1 MKKLFGL
8 ILVLTFAV
16 VLAACGNGNKDISHE
31 RESRCINM
39 LFVILVLY
47 IIGIAFILLSVFGSK
62 TEGLSTKHTLYTIGS
77 AIITIAIFISIG
89 YAIQYL
95 TAALYGL

>member
-1 MKKLFGL
+1 
-8 ILVLTFAV
+8 
-16 VLAACGNGNKDISHE
+16 
-31 RESRCINM
+31 M

-47 IIGIAFILLSVFGSK
+47 VIGIAFIILVFLVLRRK
-62 TEGLSTKHTLYTIGS
+62 VCTKHTLYTIGS

>member
-1 MKKLFGL
+1 MSALL
-8 ILVLTFAV
+8 Y
-16 VLAACGNGNKDISHE
+16 NGDKDISHE

-47 IIGIAFILLSVFGSK
+47 VTGIAFILLSVFGSK

-95 TAALYGL
+95 TAAFYGL

>member
-1 MKKLFGL
+1 METKIYISRERIEVYKHVIFHFSL
-8 ILVLTFAV
+8 I
-16 VLAACGNGNKDISHE
+16 CHWH
-31 RESRCINM
+31 CI
-39 LFVILVLY
+39 Y
-47 IIGIAFILLSVFGSK
+47 STQCFGSK

>member
-1 MKKLFGL
+1 MSALL
-8 ILVLTFAV
+8 Y
-16 VLAACGNGNKDISHE
+16 NGDKDISHE

-39 LFVILVLY
+39 LFVMLFVILVLY
-47 IIGIAFILLSVFGSK
+47 VTGIAFILLSVFGSK

>member
-1 MKKLFGL
+1 
-8 ILVLTFAV
+8 
-16 VLAACGNGNKDISHE
+16 
-31 RESRCINM
+31 M

-77 AIITIAIFISIG
+77 AIITIFISIG

>member
-1 MKKLFGL
+1 
-8 ILVLTFAV
+8 
-16 VLAACGNGNKDISHE
+16 
-31 RESRCINM
+31 M

-89 YAIQYL
+89 YAIQY
-95 TAALYGL
+95 

>member
-1 MKKLFGL
+1 
-8 ILVLTFAV
+8 
-16 VLAACGNGNKDISHE
+16 
-31 RESRCINM
+31 M

-95 TAALYGL
+95 TAALYGFEDDLWRVVQERLTCVDFDKVVIAFGT

>member
-1 MKKLFGL
+1 
-8 ILVLTFAV
+8 
-16 VLAACGNGNKDISHE
+16 
-31 RESRCINM
+31 M

-62 TEGLSTKHTLYTIGS
+62 TEGLSTKHTLYTIS

>member
-1 MKKLFGL
+1 METK
-8 ILVLTFAV
+8 IYLTKRSEVYKHAICHFSF
-16 VLAACGNGNKDISHE
+16 IYHWY
-31 RESRCINM
+31 CI
-39 LFVILVLY
+39 Y
-47 IIGIAFILLSVFGSK
+47 STKCFGSK

>member
-1 MKKLFGL
+1 
-8 ILVLTFAV
+8 
-16 VLAACGNGNKDISHE
+16 
-31 RESRCINM
+31 M

-89 YAIQYL
+89 YAIQYGMS
-95 TAALYGL
+95 TIF

>member
-1 MKKLFGL
+1 
-8 ILVLTFAV
+8 
-16 VLAACGNGNKDISHE
+16 
-31 RESRCINM
+31 M

-47 IIGIAFILLSVFGSK
+47 VIGIAFILLSVFGSK
-62 TEGLSTKHTLYTIGS
+62 TEGLYTKHTLYTIGS

-89 YAIQYL
+89 YAIRSL

>member
-1 MKKLFGL
+1 
-8 ILVLTFAV
+8 
-16 VLAACGNGNKDISHE
+16 
-31 RESRCINM
+31 M

-47 IIGIAFILLSVFGSK
+47 VIGIAFILLSVFGSKTEGLSTKHTLYTIGSAFILLSVFGSK

>member
-1 MKKLFGL
+1 MSEP
-8 ILVLTFAV
+8 VPVAQTF
-16 VLAACGNGNKDISHE
+16 S
-31 RESRCINM
+31 
-39 LFVILVLY
+39 Y
-47 IIGIAFILLSVFGSK
+47 IDDELGIAFILLSVFGSK

>member
-1 MKKLFGL
+1 MSALL
-8 ILVLTFAV
+8 Y
-16 VLAACGNGNKDISHE
+16 NGDKDISHE

-62 TEGLSTKHTLYTIGS
+62 TEGLSTKHTLYTIS

>member
-1 MKKLFGL
+1 MSTLL
-8 ILVLTFAV
+8 Y
-16 VLAACGNGNKDISHE
+16 NGDKDISHE

-47 IIGIAFILLSVFGSK
+47 VIGIAFILLSV
-62 TEGLSTKHTLYTIGS
+62 
-77 AIITIAIFISIG
+77 FISIG

>member
-1 MKKLFGL
+1 M
-8 ILVLTFAV
+8 
-16 VLAACGNGNKDISHE
+16 
-31 RESRCINM
+31 
-39 LFVILVLY
+39 
-47 IIGIAFILLSVFGSK
+47 GIAFILLSVFGSK

>member
-1 MKKLFGL
+1 
-8 ILVLTFAV
+8 
-16 VLAACGNGNKDISHE
+16 
-31 RESRCINM
+31 M

-47 IIGIAFILLSVFGSK
+47 VIGIAFILLSVFGSK

-89 YAIQYL
+89 CHSIL
-95 TAALYGL
+95 NCSALWFVR

>member
-1 MKKLFGL
+1 
-8 ILVLTFAV
+8 
-16 VLAACGNGNKDISHE
+16 
-31 RESRCINM
+31 M
-39 LFVILVLY
+39 LFFILALY
-47 IIGIAFILLSVFGSK
+47 VIGIAFILLSVLVQRLK
-62 TEGLSTKHTLYTIGS
+62 DYTKHTLYTIGS

>member
-1 MKKLFGL
+1 
-8 ILVLTFAV
+8 
-16 VLAACGNGNKDISHE
+16 
-31 RESRCINM
+31 M

-47 IIGIAFILLSVFGSK
+47 VIGIAFILLSVFGSK

-95 TAALYGL
+95 TAALYGLYGEDDLWRVVPERLTCVDFDKVIIAFGT

>member
-1 MKKLFGL
+1 
-8 ILVLTFAV
+8 
-16 VLAACGNGNKDISHE
+16 
-31 RESRCINM
+31 M

-47 IIGIAFILLSVFGSK
+47 VIGIAFILLSVFGSK

-89 YAIQYL
+89 LCHSIL
-95 TAALYGL
+95 NCSALWFVR

>member
-1 MKKLFGL
+1 
-8 ILVLTFAV
+8 
-16 VLAACGNGNKDISHE
+16 
-31 RESRCINM
+31 M

-47 IIGIAFILLSVFGSK
+47 VIGIAFILLSVFGSK

-89 YAIQYL
+89 YVCYSIL
-95 TAALYGL
+95 NCSALWFVR

>member
-1 MKKLFGL
+1 MSALL
-8 ILVLTFAV
+8 Y
-16 VLAACGNGNKDISHE
+16 NGNKDISHE

-47 IIGIAFILLSVFGSK
+47 IIGIA
-62 TEGLSTKHTLYTIGS
+62 
-77 AIITIAIFISIG
+77 IITIAIFISIG

>member
-1 MKKLFGL
+1 METK
-8 ILVLTFAV
+8 IYLTKRIEVYKHAICHFSFI
-16 VLAACGNGNKDISHE
+16 CHWY
-31 RESRCINM
+31 CI
-39 LFVILVLY
+39 Y
-47 IIGIAFILLSVFGSK
+47 STQCFGSK